1 MLGPREGAIAK
12 ELTKLHESVTRGE
25 LRELVGALSD
35 EARKG
40 EFAIVIG
47 PPQEAA
53 SEASDAAIV
62 EQLERTLN
70 VESFRDA
77 VRSVAEVLQVSRAR
91 VYELGL
97 KLKRK

>member
-1 MLGPREGAIAK
+1 M
-12 ELTKLHESVTRGE
+12 V
-25 LRELVGALSD
+25 
-35 EARKG
+35 
-40 EFAIVIG
+40 G

-53 SEASDAAIV
+53 SEASDAAII
-62 EQLERTLN
+62 EQLEKALN

-77 VRSVAEVLQVSRAR
+77 VRSVAEVLQVGRAR